1 MSNIFNN
8 NAWLKI
14 VIKLGVLFCGLSGK
28 EKNESE
34 NGDLRLISHAYLP
47 GPLSELWFLQ
57 P

>member
-14 VIKLGVLFCGLSGK
+14 VIKLGVLFCGLLGK
-28 EKNESE
+28 KTESE

-47 GPLSELWFLQ
+47 APVFELWFLQ